1 MTARF
6 IIFYNGGD
14 RPYVHPDHP
23 LTRAEA
29 VNHIKGDYEAFHSV
43 VSFELGKPSLDV
55 TKGIVAEVIEI
66 WADNGEPLSYRAW
79 EFVELQLGH
88 QTAREFAMEDA

>member
-1 MTARF
+1 MSERF

-43 VSFELGKPSLDV
+43 VSFEVGKPSLDV

-66 WADNGEPLSYRAW
+66 WADSGEPLSYKQY
-79 EFVELQLGH
+79 EFVELFAGMQV
-88 QTAREFAMEDA
+88 ARAFQMEEA